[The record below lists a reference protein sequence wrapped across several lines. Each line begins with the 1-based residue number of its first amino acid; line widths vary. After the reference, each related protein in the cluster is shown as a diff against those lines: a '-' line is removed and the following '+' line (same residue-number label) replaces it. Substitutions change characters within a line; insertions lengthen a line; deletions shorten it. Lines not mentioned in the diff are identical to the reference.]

1 MRFWGWTR
9 PPPILSQGSQEDQ
22 ELLQKHEAPGFGI
35 QDYQAASVVSLSPL
49 GRRSVMVMG
58 ADPFG
63 ATLWAPTGPTAGHP
77 PSTAGRAPCRQ
88 GRGQCW
94 TLHPCGGSQGGSH
107 GAPWRTIFESPFPSS
122 IKALCSPCQLSSAG
136 LALTSPSQGFGGLK
150 LHPSLFLG
158 CLHALSS
165 LTSKA
170 SVTVSA
176 MCSFQCC
183 VHIVSCSI
191 LTPCQPWM
199 SPIH

>member
-1 MRFWGWTR
+1 MGPHFGHQQVPQLVTCPVRLEG
-9 PPPILSQGSQEDQ
+9 PPVD
-22 ELLQKHEAPGFGI
+22 KAM
-35 QDYQAASVVSLSPL
+35 ASVGPCTHVVDPREEVTGHL
-49 GRRSVMVMG
+49 GE
-58 ADPFG
+58 
-63 ATLWAPTGPTAGHP
+63 
-77 PSTAGRAPCRQ
+77 Q
-88 GRGQCW
+88 
-94 TLHPCGGSQGGSH
+94 
-107 GAPWRTIFESPFPSS
+107 IFESPFPSS
-122 IKALCSPCQLSSAG
+122 VKALCSPCQLSSSG